1 MKSAVIFIEDDEGT
15 DDDSEDDDDDDDIS
29 GIQVPG
35 CCGRQLSEKQKPSGE
50 FMFFRP
56 ASPTF
61 RQEVERGQK
70 YCAFW
75 FCGES
80 LS

>member
-61 RQEVERGQK
+61 RQEEEGKK

-75 FCGES
+75 FCGEC